1 MSDSN
6 LVRIAISFR
15 QSCASPM
22 DSGKAALR
30 DEFRG
35 WRKTSIFL
43 FFLKKS
49 ALEQRGFMTKA
60 NAPLTNH

>member
-1 MSDSN
+1 
-6 LVRIAISFR
+6 
-15 QSCASPM
+15 M